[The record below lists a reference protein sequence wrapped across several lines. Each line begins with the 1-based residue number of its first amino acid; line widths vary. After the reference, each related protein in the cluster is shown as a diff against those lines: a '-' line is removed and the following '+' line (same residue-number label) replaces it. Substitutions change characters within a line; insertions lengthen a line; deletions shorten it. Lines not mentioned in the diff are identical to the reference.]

1 MLRRPDLRRALR
13 RRRPPVAAFAG
24 AWAAG
29 AAAVD
34 AAAAG
39 ASPPRRTTRPLGFIP
54 SLRSV
59 LRIVFAET
67 LRWLLRWRRP
77 PIVGPTT
84 GAEFPADPFSEPAFA
99 YASILFYIYLQ
110 RNSLSRAGL
119 AWLDREFL
127 GGGGCLCTQ
136 VITPRL
142 QTLLP
147 SVNMHRRN
155 LGICGLGKE

>member
-13 RRRPPVAAFAG
+13 RRRPPLG
-24 AWAAG
+24 GSAAG
-29 AAAVD
+29 AGG
-34 AAAAG
+34 G
-39 ASPPRRTTRPLGFIP
+39 ATGSAPPFRTTRPLGFIP

-99 YASILFYIYLQ
+99 YASICFIFTF
-110 RNSLSRAGL
+110 
-119 AWLDREFL
+119 REIVYAEQDWH
-127 GGGGCLCTQ
+127 GST
-136 VITPRL
+136 
-142 QTLLP
+142 
-147 SVNMHRRN
+147 VNFWAAAAAFVRR
-155 LGICGLGKE
+155 

>member
-1 MLRRPDLRRALR
+1 MRRSPDLRADL
-13 RRRPPVAAFAG
+13 RRRPPLG
-24 AWAAG
+24 ASAG
-29 AAAVD
+29 AAT
-34 AAAAG
+34 AG
-39 ASPPRRTTRPLGFIP
+39 APISAPPFRTTRPLGFIP

-77 PIVGPTT
+77 PT
-84 GAEFPADPFSEPAFA
+84 GAEFPAVPLSTVGLA
-99 YASILFYIYLQ
+99 YPSILFYIYLQ
-110 RNSLSRAGL
+110 RNCLCRAGL
-119 AWLDREFL
+119 AGLDREFL

-136 VITPRL
+136 VITTSL